1 MYVPLEAR
9 SPRPLGAISPLE
21 EMGAYEWLWQ
31 QDSEKLKASF
41 KSISAFFEKHPHA
54 LPSDL
59 VPLSEAVKCGKEV
72 LRRFKARGVEH
83 FGIRL
88 HRAGDY
94 PSVLSDAEHPLEML
108 YYQGDWDLAYS
119 PRRIAIVGTRNA
131 SEEALRSTRALVK
144 DLVHDE
150 FVIVSGLAAGID
162 TAAHEA
168 AIEFGGKTIA
178 VIGTPLSEV
187 YPRQNGDLQRK
198 IATEHLLISQIPVL
212 RYDDQDFRLNRFFF
226 PERNITMSALTQ
238 ATVIIEAGETSGTL
252 TQARAAFAQGR
263 KLLILE
269 NNFHSGLTWPHRFE
283 KKGAKRV
290 RVYGDIVE
298 HLALGSSPR

>member
-21 EMGAYEWLWQ
+21 ELGAYEWLWQ
-31 QDSEKLKASF
+31 QDGEKSKASF
-41 KSISAFFEKHPHA
+41 KNISAFFARHPKA

-59 VPLSEAVKCGKEV
+59 VPLAEAVRCGKEV
-72 LRRFKARGVEH
+72 LRKFKTRGVAH

-94 PSVLSDAEHPLEML
+94 PDVLADAEHPLEML

-119 PRRIAIVGTRNA
+119 PKRIAIVGTRHPSN
-131 SEEALRSTRALVK
+131 EAIRSTRALVK
-144 DLVHDE
+144 DLVADG
-150 FVIVSGLAAGID
+150 FVIVSGLAAGVD
-162 TAAHEA
+162 TAAHKA
-168 AIEFGGKTIA
+168 AIEFGGRTIA

-187 YPRQNGDLQRK
+187 YPRENSELQK
-198 IATEHLLISQIPVL
+198 QIATEHLLISQIPVL
-212 RYDDQDFRLNRFFF
+212 RYEAQDFRLNRFFF

-238 ATVIIEAGETSGTL
+238 GTLIVEAGETSGTL

-269 NNFHSGLTWPHRFE
+269 DNFHSGLTWPHRFE

-290 RVYGDIVE
+290 RSYGDIVE
-298 HLALGSSPR
+298 QFALGSSPR